1 MAAPSPLATPIPA
14 PIPSLPLSRT
24 ANSRPIK
31 TMYHPN
37 VHFTITYASLTS
49 QSACLGTLVDSY
61 CQKKRSGGVL
71 QYNVYCGNNI
81 EAPTKTH
88 THTRMLHQLVPESN
102 KREQQIKRIHL
113 IKVSRYRLFLK
124 AKKEK

>member
-1 MAAPSPLATPIPA
+1 MQD
-14 PIPSLPLSRT
+14 
-24 ANSRPIK
+24 
-31 TMYHPN
+31 
-37 VHFTITYASLTS
+37 LTS

-88 THTRMLHQLVPESN
+88 THIHARYISLFQNPIKGSN
-102 KREQQIKRIHL
+102 K
-113 IKVSRYRLFLK
+113 
-124 AKKEK
+124 